1 MIQAGQA
8 KSVSDDKDL
17 LPLNVLLHCRTVVEK
32 TNFVTT
38 GVMTHVEG
46 ELFEIELNEFEV
58 FELGETVKLT
68 VYSPAGIQTIQ
79 SIVFAK
85 YEGAIA
91 LLQPPNLQKRF
102 KERREHP
109 RIEIA
114 GNAQVYH
121 AVDETGEEVRLVQPL
136 ELTVFDISLSGLG
149 ISGPDAPQIYRN
161 MRLKAKV
168 EIGFGFECELEII
181 RREKQEDKVLLGAK
195 MHMLEPEMMR
205 PLRAMILRRQ
215 VEKHAELRKS
225 TMSSKRFGKT

>member
-1 MIQAGQA
+1 MNPGGHS
-8 KSVSDDKDL
+8 KLVPDEREL

-46 ELFEIELNEFEV
+46 ELFEVEIPEFEL

-91 LLQPPNLQKRF
+91 VLQPPNLQKRF

-109 RIEIA
+109 RIEIS
-114 GNAQVYH
+114 GNARVYH
-121 AVDETGEEVRLVQPL
+121 AIGETGEEIRLDQPL
-136 ELTVFDISLSGLG
+136 ELTVIDISLSGLG
-149 ISGPDAPQIYRN
+149 FSGPDAHQINRN

-168 EIGFGFECELEII
+168 EIGFGFDCELEII
-181 RREKQEDKVLLGAK
+181 RRERQEDKVLLGAK
-195 MHMLEPEMMR
+195 MHVLEPEMMR
-205 PLRAMILRRQ
+205 PLRAIILCHQ
-215 VEKHAELRKS
+215 VEKHAELRRS
-225 TMSSKRFGKT
+225 TQSAKRFNKG